1 MSRIVLISNGHG
13 EDIIGA
19 ALAQELRALGY
30 TLQAVPLVGR
40 GGVYEEAGFAVLGPR
55 QEMPSG
61 GFALQSLA
69 AIWADLKAGWV
80 SMSLAHYRAVKEAAR
95 AAAATLVVGD
105 VYALLVGH
113 FMGRPPLFLMQCR
126 SSLRAWQ
133 RQGWSRPY
141 SALERFLMRRAVG
154 VYPREPEGE
163 YWLRAH
169 GVPHACYLG
178 NPMLDALEGV
188 PLELKPP
195 YLLLLPGSRS
205 DAYESLPKML
215 GACRLLSDTGLTPV
229 VAWAGLSLEGWSGGE
244 GWRLE
249 PTERQEG
256 ITHTLNHPDGTRVY
270 LSQGAFRDCILGAK
284 VAISTSGT
292 AAEQAAGYGVPLV
305 GFPTGGPQYTPA
317 FAAQQK
323 RLLCEALLLVE
334 PHPEAIAQ
342 GVRQFWGSPEL
353 LGQARAAGRAAM
365 GVPGA
370 ARRIAQEIH
379 RQLQATDQGSGQ
391 SRSR

>member
-1 MSRIVLISNGHG
+1 MRKIVVVSNGHG

-19 ALAQELRALGY
+19 VLAWELQRLGY
-30 TLQAVPLVGR
+30 ALQAVPLVGR
-40 GGVYEEAGFAVLGPR
+40 GQAYEQAGFAVLGPR

-61 GFALQSLA
+61 GFALQSPA
-69 AIWADLKAGWV
+69 AVWADLKAGWV

-95 AAAATLVVGD
+95 EAAATLVVGD

-113 FMGRPPLFLMQCR
+113 FMGRPPLYLMQCR

-133 RQGWSRPY
+133 PQGWSRPY
-141 SALERFLMRRAVG
+141 SALERFLMRRAAG

-163 YWLRAH
+163 RWLKAH
-169 GVPHACYLG
+169 GVAQARYLG
-178 NPMLDALEGV
+178 NPMLDAPEQG
-188 PLELKPP
+188 PLDLTPP

-215 GACRLLSDTGLTPV
+215 EAVRLLNDLGLTPV
-229 VAWAGLSLEGWSGGE
+229 VAWAGLPMEAVAGWWLESTGKAVG
-244 GWRLE
+244 L
-249 PTERQEG
+249 
-256 ITHTLNHPDGTRVY
+256 THRFQHPDGTVVY
-270 LSQGAFRDCILGAK
+270 LVQKAFKTVLEGAAVG
-284 VAISTSGT
+284 ISTSGT
-292 AAEQAAGYGVPLV
+292 AAEQAAGFGVPLV

-323 RLLCEALLLVE
+323 RLLGEALLLVE
-334 PHPEAIAQ
+334 PHPQAIAQ
-342 GVRQFWGSPEL
+342 GVRQLLASPERL
-353 LGQARAAGRAAM
+353 QQARADGQAAM

-370 ARRIAQEIH
+370 ARRIALEIH
-379 RQLQATDQGSGQ
+379 GQLQAMDSGQGQ

>member
-1 MSRIVLISNGHG
+1 MRKIVVVSNGHG

-19 ALAQELRALGY
+19 VLAWELQRLGY
-30 TLQAVPLVGR
+30 ELQAVPLVGR
-40 GGVYEEAGFAVLGPR
+40 GQAYEQAGFAVLGPR

-80 SMSLAHYRAVKEAAR
+80 SMSLAHYRAVREATREAV
-95 AAAATLVVGD
+95 ATLVVGD
-105 VYALLVGH
+105 IYALLVGH

-133 RQGWSRPY
+133 PQGWSRPY

-163 YWLRAH
+163 HWLRAH
-169 GVPHACYLG
+169 GVPHARYLG
-178 NPMLDALEGV
+178 NPMLDAPEQG
-188 PLELKPP
+188 PLDLTPP

-215 GACRLLSDTGLTPV
+215 EAVRLLNDLGLTPV
-229 VAWAGLSLEGWSGGE
+229 VAWAGLPMEAVAGWWLESTGKEVG
-244 GWRLE
+244 L
-249 PTERQEG
+249 
-256 ITHTLNHPDGTRVY
+256 THRFQHPDGTGVY
-270 LSQGAFRDCILGAK
+270 LAQKAFKTVLEGAAVG
-284 VAISTSGT
+284 ISTSGT
-292 AAEQAAGYGVPLV
+292 AAEQAAGFGVPLV
-305 GFPTGGPQYTPA
+305 GFPTGGPQYTRI

-323 RLLCEALLLVE
+323 RLLGEALLLVE
-334 PHPEAIAQ
+334 PHPQAIAQ
-342 GVRQFWGSPEL
+342 GVRQLLASPERL
-353 LGQARAAGRAAM
+353 KQARADGQAAM

-370 ARRIAQEIH
+370 ARRIALEIH
-379 RQLQATDQGSGQ
+379 GLLQATDSGQ
-391 SRSR
+391 GQSPSR